1 MAEEGE
7 VRKEKRKQSKSLAQD
22 GEVRR
27 KNGQYTDAIRR
38 FTEALEIDGEY
49 AWAYAHRGAARA
61 ALDDWEPC
69 CADFQKAVELKPDY
83 GWAYA
88 RWGEA
93 HRIHASHRL
102 GRADTPPD
110 WREQHAIIDRGIE
123 LLERAAELSPG
134 SAWTFAHRGAT
145 YTYKYWLEV
154 MPRLVPALELD
165 NGPTPAPEARSSKG
179 NDAATRALQDLDK
192 ARELNPRYA
201 WVCAFKTCVLALI
214 AREQPDMTPGLLAAR
229 DCMLDALALDVDE
242 RLPIHVAAAKLLSC
256 AGTFRESISSALR
269 AVKKN
274 PADLFSRYFIAV
286 GLKHLNDPLAPVVI
300 EHTRKL
306 LESTR
311 SEIDTM
317 LRGLDVLE
325 GREGGRSIASMRNH
339 LSVEAIAL
347 VAFDPTWSDLR
358 TKPLSPLGRR
368 DP

>member
-7 VRKEKRKQSKSLAQD
+7 VRKEKRKQSKSLAQE

-179 NDAATRALQDLDK
+179 NDAAARALQDLDK

-229 DCMLDALALDVDE
+229 DWHPVGRPLSRHRGAQTAGMLL
-242 RLPIHVAAAKLLSC
+242 
-256 AGTFRESISSALR
+256 
-269 AVKKN
+269 
-274 PADLFSRYFIAV
+274 
-286 GLKHLNDPLAPVVI
+286 
-300 EHTRKL
+300 
-306 LESTR
+306 
-311 SEIDTM
+311 
-317 LRGLDVLE
+317 GLDLLDKPGSGGTAIE
-325 GREGGRSIASMRNH
+325 TLSRER
-339 LSVEAIAL
+339 LSVEAIGL
-347 VAFDPTWSDLR
+347 VAFEPGPRPRRGSRPPAEWRKTRGPDLASPAAVARRSEREQGCLARRGGERRWS
-358 TKPLSPLGRR
+358 SAAGR
-368 DP
+368 